1 MGTGEPPVESGGT
14 TGSRVPGPPRS
25 GGPGVGQGAVLR
37 SCATRRRRPSR
48 RRPWHLV
55 RARFAEGVPSVLLSL
70 SVPVPRY
77 VGSFRRL
84 FRGDLVTRSA
94 DSSSEPG
101 RAPIPVRETAPAG
114 AKMRLIVFTVV
125 AASVAGLL
133 AGGTFRDFPSTR
145 LRSAWL
151 ALAGV
156 VLQFIPRRRD
166 ARDHP
171 ALRVV
176 RRPARVRGPQHPGAR
191 GRADP
196 DRPGVERDRDR
207 REPGDAGDAQRSGRL
222 QSIGDPERVDRQRRR
237 EAPSGRRR
245 RRTSFR
251 WGTSSR
257 WGSR

>member
-1 MGTGEPPVESGGT
+1 MRTGEPPVESGGT

-48 RRPWHLV
+48 RRPWHPG

-77 VGSFRRL
+77 VGSFRRP

-156 VLQFIPRRRD
+156 VLQFIPVGGTLGTILLY
-166 ARDHP
+166 ASFA
-171 ALRVV
+171 ALLAFGIR
-176 RRPARVRGPQHPGAR
+176 QHPGAR

-207 REPGDAGDAQRSGRL
+207 REPGDAGDAQRPGRL
-222 QSIGDPERVDRQRRR
+222 RINRR
-237 EAPSGRRR
+237 P
-245 RRTSFR
+245 
-251 WGTSSR
+251 
-257 WGSR
+257 